1 MDGGAKSIHD
11 KNNMSRDDKY
21 RCNAFTSD
29 TKLSEVVFQLHLC
42 VSVSESDYWI
52 VSSRITHAR
61 AQNNYLRPACHY
73 DRPQHKMTDPGLALP
88 AILQRSK

>member
-1 MDGGAKSIHD
+1 MDGEIFAGWLRGVFRGVLRVLEHPPQLWQSI
-11 KNNMSRDDKY
+11 
-21 RCNAFTSD
+21 AF
-29 TKLSEVVFQLHLC
+29 HLG
-42 VSVSESDYWI
+42 
-52 VSSRITHAR
+52 R